1 MLCCA
6 QSRRSNVLVKY
17 ASAPRFF
24 ARLAS
29 EIFLGSLRRGFAAKS
44 FPFMSPAVNRLNFS
58 CAVTTAFVIYV
69 LTAITAIAAQ
79 ADWKKD
85 WDQTLEAARKEGQVV
100 IYISGYEAV
109 LPDFEKEFPDIKIV
123 ALTGRGNQLGQRLLS
138 ERRAEKF
145 IADVVSAGANPNY
158 QQFHPA
164 KALDP
169 IKPALILP
177 EVVDQTSWYQRKH
190 QYSDPEGQY
199 VFNYVGSATYGAI
212 NYNTKLADA
221 KEFKSYWDLLNPKWK
236 GKIEARD
243 IREAGPGAG
252 NTRFFY
258 YHPELGPPFIKRLF
272 GETDVT
278 LFRDFRQGPDWLAT
292 GKFAIC
298 FFCDVDVLKRQGLP
312 VDTFGPT
319 VFKEGGGLVQQFGT
333 LALVNRAPHPNAAKV
348 FINWL
353 LSRRGQIALQ
363 KRTSTAESPA
373 DSLRIDIPKDDVPY
387 LNRRLDGLKYLDTGK
402 PEWID
407 MAPIINVVNEALKST
422 GKK

>member
-1 MLCCA
+1 LSSLQSGFFGKLNALEKITLSVFVAQNLC
-6 QSRRSNVLVKY
+6 RSILFGADVV
-17 ASAPRFF
+17 
-24 ARLAS
+24 
-29 EIFLGSLRRGFAAKS
+29 
-44 FPFMSPAVNRLNFS
+44 
-58 CAVTTAFVIYV
+58 AFV
-69 LTAITAIAAQ
+69 LGLLAASPTIAAEVGWQ
-79 ADWKKD
+79 KE
-85 WDQTLEAARKEGQVV
+85 WDKTLEAARKEGQVTV
-100 IYISGYEAV
+100 YISGYEAV
-109 LPDFEKEFPDIKIV
+109 LPDFEKEYPEIKV
-123 ALTGRGNQLGQRLLS
+123 TAVTGRGNQLGQRLLA
-138 ERRAEKF
+138 ERRGEKY

-169 IKPALILP
+169 IKTALLLP
-177 EVVDQTSWYQRKH
+177 EVADQTKWYQKKH

-199 VFNYVGSATYGAI
+199 VFNYVGSATYGAV
-212 NYNTKLADA
+212 NYNTKLVDV

-258 YHPELGPPFIKRLF
+258 YHPELGPSFIKKLF
-272 GETDVT
+272 AEMDVT

-298 FFCDVDVLKRQGLP
+298 FFCDVDVLKKQGLP

-353 LSRRGQIALQ
+353 LSRKGQTALQ
-363 KRTSTAESPA
+363 KRTATAESPA
-373 DSLRIDIPKDDVPY
+373 DSLRIDISKDEVPY
-387 LNRRLDGLKYLDTGK
+387 QSRRLDGVKYLDTGR
-402 PEWID
+402 PEWIE
-407 MAPIINVVNEALKST
+407 MGPILSVVNEALKT
-422 GKK
+422 AGKK